1 VASELQIPAGTTP
14 RQVIEN
20 LREDP
25 WNSQYDYDE
34 FVKVLK
40 TRLHRFTGKDEVM
53 FYNEEKIVQLLVQ
66 LKEISFI
73 EE

>member
-1 VASELQIPAGTTP
+1 MQIPVGTTP
-14 RQVIEN
+14 RQVIEM

-25 WNSQYDYDE
+25 WNNQYDYEE

-40 TRLHRFTGKDEVM
+40 TRLKRYTGKEEVM

-73 EE
+73 KE

>member
-1 VASELQIPAGTTP
+1 MQIPVGTSP
-14 RQVIEN
+14 RQVIEM

-25 WNSQYDYDE
+25 WNNQHNYEE

-40 TRLHRFTGKDEVM
+40 TRLKRYTGKEEVM